1 MISALGERLSRWSE
15 RYVPDPFVLVLVL
28 TLITAVVA
36 LFFGAAFQAQ
46 TVDGV
51 EVAAASY
58 PQRLTALGSMWFSEF
73 YNVGL
78 MRFALQMV
86 IVLVTGHALAM
97 AAPVRRGIRKMALWA
112 GSPGAAVV
120 LVALVACTASLLQWG
135 LGAIAG
141 AFMAR
146 EVGRVFAEKGIPV
159 HYPLLGAA
167 GYAGF
172 LVWHGG
178 MSGTA
183 PLAVAQSEHD
193 LVDVL
198 GQVPVSETLFSSLN
212 LVVTGSLLVIIPLLF
227 WLLMPKDP
235 EKMRAIPQDQLLD
248 DEDAIELPKLSEKV
262 HPIIR
267 VLEDSR
273 LLNMIIGVAMLG
285 VCAMYFYEYGS
296 DGWHLDSLNLVF
308 LTLGILAHPS
318 PRSYANAII
327 DGVKGAGAI
336 VLQFPF
342 YFGILGIL
350 RESGLIGQISEM
362 FLAVSTETTY
372 PLFTF
377 LSAGVVNFF
386 VPSGGGQWAVQ
397 GPIMVEAIDDLGVS
411 AERVIMALSYGDAW
425 TNMLQPFW
433 ALPLLGIMGLKAR
446 DIIGYTGFVFLVVGP
461 WIMFLLLVL

>member
-28 TLITAVVA
+28 TIITTAVA
-36 LFFGAAFQAQ
+36 LFFGAVFQADPQ
-46 TVDGV
+46 AG
-51 EVAAASY
+51 VAAT
-58 PQRLTALGSMWFSEF
+58 PFGERLRSVGNFWFAEF
-73 YNVGL
+73 YDVGL

-97 AAPVRRGIRKMALWA
+97 AGPVRRGIRRMALWA

-120 LVALVACTASLLQWG
+120 LVALVACVASLLQWG

-146 EVGRVFAEKGIPV
+146 EVGRVFAEKGIAV

-183 PLAVAQSEHD
+183 PLAVAQAEHD
-193 LVDVL
+193 LIDVL
-198 GQVPVSETLFSSLN
+198 GQIPVSETLFSPLN
-212 LVVTGSLLVIIPLLF
+212 LVVTGSLLVLIPLLF
-227 WLLMPKDP
+227 WLLMPTDP
-235 EKMRAIPQDQLLD
+235 DQMRPIPEDQRIDD
-248 DEDAIELPKLSEKV
+248 DEGIEVAELGENV
-262 HPIIR
+262 HP
-267 VLEDSR
+267 VLRILEASR
-273 LLNMIIGVAMLG
+273 ALNLVIGGAMLA
-285 VCAMYFYEYGS
+285 VCALYFYEQGS
-296 DGWHLDSLNLVF
+296 AGWHLDSLNLVF

-318 PRSYANAII
+318 PRSYAMAII
-327 DGVKGAGAI
+327 DGVKGAGPI

-350 RESGLIGQISEM
+350 RESGLIGQISEF
-362 FLAVSTETTY
+362 FLAVSTESTY

-377 LSAGVVNFF
+377 LSAGIVNFF

-446 DIIGYTGFVFLVVGP
+446 DIIGYTGFVFLIVGP
-461 WIMFLLLVL
+461 WIMFLLLML